1 MIPMTGHTHS
11 LTANEKKEATCTEN
25 GYEAFWK
32 CEGCGKFFADAEG
45 KTEIEA
51 PVKIDALGH
60 AYGDWT
66 PAKAPNCTEK
76 GEETRTCSRCGDVE
90 TRELPAFGHNY
101 VNGTCTNC
109 GAVDPELICYFRD
122 LDDCP
127 NKWYHEPIDYVYAN
141 GLMNGVGDRLFEP
154 EGTMT
159 RAMMVTVLY
168 RMAGSP
174 EYTESSTFTDVASGQ
189 YYSTAIAWAQANNI
203 VDGVGEGRFAPHE
216 PVTREQIATILWRYE
231 GKQSASADM
240 SKFNDAG
247 TISNYAR
254 EAMAWAVDQGLYI
267 GDAGNLKPTTPA
279 TRAEFAMLIMRYR
292 GGRYPCPEI
301 K

>member
-1 MIPMTGHTHS
+1 MKTFTCTRCKETKTETIPATGKHHYGEDGKCEDCGKT
-11 LTANEKKEATCTEN
+11 EEQATCTHTWDAGKVTTEPTCDKD
-25 GYEAFWK
+25 GVKTYTCTK
-32 CEGCGKFFADAEG
+32 CGLT
-45 KTEIEA
+45 KTEVI
-51 PVKIDALGH
+51 PAL
-60 AYGDWT
+60 
-66 PAKAPNCTEK
+66 
-76 GEETRTCSRCGDVE
+76 
-90 TRELPAFGHNY
+90 GHNY
-101 VNGTCTNC
+101 VDGTCTNC
-109 GAVDPELICYFRD
+109 GAADPNGGTELTCYFRD

-127 NKWYHEPIDYVYAN
+127 YKWYHEPIDYVFAN
-141 GLMNGVGDRLFEP
+141 GLMNGVGDRRFAP

-174 EYTESSTFTDVASGQ
+174 EHTESSTFTDVASGR

-203 VDGVGEGRFAPHE
+203 VDGVGKGKFAPDA

-240 SKFNDAG
+240 SKFKDAG

-254 EAMAWAVDQGLYI
+254 EAMAWAVDKGLYI

-279 TRAEFAMLIMRYR
+279 TRAEFAMFIMRYR